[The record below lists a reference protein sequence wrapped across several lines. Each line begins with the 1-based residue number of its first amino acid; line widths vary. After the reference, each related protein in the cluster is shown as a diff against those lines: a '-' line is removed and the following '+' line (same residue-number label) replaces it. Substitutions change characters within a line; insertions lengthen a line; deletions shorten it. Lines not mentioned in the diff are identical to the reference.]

1 MLGQKEA
8 QVASGNDQLAIIGQ
22 GTSRHWRTIN
32 NQISYI
38 LITKLKALFINRYY
52 TYNHRYYF
60 IMVSQLL
67 KIFLY
72 SLPALA
78 TSQQTPNR
86 VSVSISSTSSSSE
99 AHSNTSNTKV
109 SYSTDLPAGSPP
121 IIPVNGVIGGNTT
134 TITNVSGGDQN
145 HNATAIPKQTGARKL
160 AGYYPVYNSE
170 GQSVSQLRFDLYDE
184 IIFFAATTTD
194 NFTLGTDKMS
204 QNEWD
209 NLAFDF
215 VKSCKDHSVQ
225 PTYTVGGW
233 GGSRY
238 FSPLAAT
245 AENRTAFAESTINFA
260 KKYGFEGIDF
270 DWEYAGIQGIG
281 CNIISDEDVQNQQL
295 LLKEVK
301 SKWPEGKLSVA
312 QSIAG
317 IRDPNYQKLPASN
330 VTIMAEVVDN
340 LRIMAY
346 DVHGS
351 WTKTTGPNAPIRA
364 QCADPDNQL
373 SVETAIDIYLKQGF
387 KPEQLSLGIPGYAKS
402 WTLAKPELAPRI
414 VGNYTSYYY
423 QNFTGIPTFV
433 STTTYGGSWLTREL
447 VQDGYLSQDETSGG
461 KGYTKYYDECSGE
474 PFLASDTTLISYDDT
489 ESTVSKVVYAKSKGL
504 GGIYFFDTMGPMDD
518 TVNAARTALLN

>member
-1 MLGQKEA
+1 
-8 QVASGNDQLAIIGQ
+8 
-22 GTSRHWRTIN
+22 
-32 NQISYI
+32 
-38 LITKLKALFINRYY
+38 
-52 TYNHRYYF
+52 
-60 IMVSQLL
+60 MVSQLL

-134 TITNVSGGDQN
+134 TITNGNQFLSLDS
-145 HNATAIPKQTGARKL
+145 P
-160 AGYYPVYNSE
+160 
-170 GQSVSQLRFDLYDE
+170 LRRDH
-184 IIFFAATTTD
+184 IFAATTTD

-423 QNFTGIPTFV
+423 QNFTGIPAGGKFDDKPGTDV
-433 STTTYGGSWLTREL
+433 CGQQTTYGGSWLTREL